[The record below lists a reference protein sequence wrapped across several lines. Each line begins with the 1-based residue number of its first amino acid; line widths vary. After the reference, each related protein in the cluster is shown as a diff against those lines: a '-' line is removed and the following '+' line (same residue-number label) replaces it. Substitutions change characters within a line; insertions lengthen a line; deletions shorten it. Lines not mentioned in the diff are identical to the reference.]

1 MPFAETTV
9 PERHNNALRL
19 SNDMTQPPCSY
30 CKVINKICFW
40 GPRPE
45 AMWKRP
51 ALLLFSVLLV
61 VGFGVLAWWLV
72 QRPDNGLIVI
82 LSSLLSLVGAL
93 GVAVS
98 MRGCNA
104 CVARLFGEV

>member
-1 MPFAETTV
+1 MI
-9 PERHNNALRL
+9 
-19 SNDMTQPPCSY
+19 QPACPY
-30 CKVINKICFW
+30 CKAINTICFW

-45 AMWKRP
+45 AKWKRP
-51 ALLLFSVLLV
+51 ALLVVSVLLA

-72 QRPDNGLIVI
+72 QRPDSVAIAIISG
-82 LSSLLSLVGAL
+82 LLSLAGAL

-98 MRGCNA
+98 THGCNA